1 MPMQEFLEDA
11 EQEVLLSEDADQHAV
26 RMGSAF
32 LSVSEDD
39 FNEFIEERRSV
50 SNLYRAVRVYLLSF
64 LQKLTAKYDEKGETI
79 EKIEERQAELKTAL
93 YGRFG
98 GNINLEQ

>member
-64 LQKLTAKYDEKGETI
+64 L
-79 EKIEERQAELKTAL
+79 
-93 YGRFG
+93 
-98 GNINLEQ
+98 

>member
-1 MPMQEFLEDA
+1 MLMPMQEFLEDA

-64 LQKLTAKYDEKGETI
+64 L
-79 EKIEERQAELKTAL
+79 
-93 YGRFG
+93 
-98 GNINLEQ
+98 